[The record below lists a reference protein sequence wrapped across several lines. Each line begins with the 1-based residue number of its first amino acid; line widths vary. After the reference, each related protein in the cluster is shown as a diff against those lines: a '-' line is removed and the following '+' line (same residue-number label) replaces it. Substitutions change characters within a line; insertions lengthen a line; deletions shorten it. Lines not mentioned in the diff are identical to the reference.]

1 MSGPVSPPLATTES
15 GTTVRVQ
22 PTNTLEFNGAD
33 FTVTQSGSKASISID
48 STGTGAALTATQIGF
63 GDASNL
69 LTGDSVFTYTTPGSL
84 PTVTIGD
91 STLQDAGGNF
101 KLTGK
106 DNLQIATNSTF
117 GSIKFYPATGSTNA
131 LEIAYTGKI
140 TLNPDGNVNGDVFIE
155 GDTLT
160 DLFHSDAS
168 QDNIGIG
175 GSPDS
180 DALLHIKGDGSKN
193 YTVNIESTDT
203 DAAVGPVIRLIR
215 DPGET
220 VQVNDDLGQLVW
232 WGPGG
237 DGSGTPRVYSKILT
251 EVQGASSG
259 SEHSRVMFKGIISGT
274 EKEFIRYSATGIELN
289 AFEQDIDT
297 KISSDGVDG
306 LFTLDAS
313 QDNIGI
319 GGTPDSDVQRL
330 QVKGDSTNT
339 STTDPVVRIENERSG
354 AIFTALELV
363 NESNDANSD
372 VLFRMTSKAGTDSD
386 FEILHNSFGTT
397 TFTSNQPNSG
407 TVEAFRISDD
417 DMFVNNDQVD
427 FNFTVKSDNN
437 ANMLKVDGGLD
448 RVGIGASP
456 TSGGA
461 TLQVPDN
468 TISHYC
474 NVNAVRSD
482 AVSTMVMV
490 NEDNQGQMWVHD
502 SVSAHTLQLV
512 EGGVKGMHFQFMS
525 TDGNITIDPQ
535 GSDTLNGGT
544 ASLTR
549 STNFEIYDV
558 FCYDAG
564 KWALSNPA

>member
-1 MSGPVSPPLATTES
+1 MTLHKSAVVINENSRNIDFRVES
-15 GTTVRVQ
+15 
-22 PTNTLEFNGAD
+22 
-33 FTVTQSGSKASISID
+33 D
-48 STGTGAALTATQIGF
+48 S
-63 GDASNL
+63 
-69 LTGDSVFTYTTPGSL
+69 
-84 PTVTIGD
+84 
-91 STLQDAGGNF
+91 
-101 KLTGK
+101 
-106 DNLQIATNSTF
+106 
-117 GSIKFYPATGSTNA
+117 
-131 LEIAYTGKI
+131 
-140 TLNPDGNVNGDVFIE
+140 NVNMILVD
-155 GDTLT
+155 
-160 DLFHSDAS
+160 SS

-175 GSPDS
+175 GAPD
-180 DALLHIKGDGSKN
+180 
-193 YTVNIESTDT
+193 
-203 DAAVGPVIRLIR
+203 AV
-215 DPGET
+215 
-220 VQVNDDLGQLVW
+220 
-232 WGPGG
+232 
-237 DGSGTPRVYSKILT
+237 
-251 EVQGASSG
+251 
-259 SEHSRVMFKGIISGT
+259 
-274 EKEFIRYSATGIELN
+274 
-289 AFEQDIDT
+289 
-297 KISSDGVDG
+297 
-306 LFTLDAS
+306 
-313 QDNIGI
+313 
-319 GGTPDSDVQRL
+319 VQRL

-502 SVSAHTLQLV
+502 SASAHTLQLV
-512 EGGVKGMHFQFMS
+512 EGGVKGQHFQFMS
-525 TDGNITIDPQ
+525 TDGDITIDPQ
-535 GSDTLNGGT
+535 GTDTLNGGT
-544 ASLTR
+544 ASITR
-549 STNFEIYDV
+549 SANYEIYTV
-558 FCYDAG
+558 FCYDTG
-564 KWALSNPA
+564 KWALSNPS